1 MATAKTVSEVAEM
14 AGVSRLTVSKVINNK
29 PGVAEDTR
37 QRILEIAQ
45 NLGYLSTRAIQR
57 RTNKQSSVIGVV
69 VPTIGTQHISEIVR
83 GIGSVAYHSGHDV
96 LIHTTAHEEAP
107 DDQPQVSFLARG
119 MVDALVIVLPKS
131 IRSYLEVITSTNLP
145 AAVIDP
151 DEIVAG
157 LPILMSDNYAGARA
171 AMQHLMDLNHTRIAH
186 ISGWQHHDAGRERQR
201 AYTEHLLAA
210 QLPLDPNLIR
220 EGNYT
225 HVDGYNAALELLSQP
240 NPPTAIFAANDYSA
254 FGAIEAARSLGLQV
268 PRDVSVVGFDDIP
281 MAIQMHPNLT
291 TVRQQQYEMG
301 KTVAKMVLGPLKGVE
316 AIGGVMRYE
325 TQLVVRASTA
335 QRRP

>member
-1 MATAKTVSEVAEM
+1 VAKTVNEIAEL

-29 PGVAEDTR
+29 PGVAEETR

-45 NLGYLSTRAIQR
+45 NLGYLTNRSIQWRA
-57 RTNKQSSVIGVV
+57 NKKTSVIGVV
-69 VPTIGTQHISEIVR
+69 VPSIGTQHVSEIVR

-107 DDQPQVSFLARG
+107 QSEHEVSFLAHG
-119 MVDALVIVLPKS
+119 LADALIIVLPKS
-131 IRSYLEVITSTNLP
+131 IRSYLEVIASANLP
-145 AAVIDP
+145 IAVIDP

-157 LPILMSDNYAGARA
+157 FPILMSDNYSGARA
-171 AMQHLMDLNHTRIAH
+171 AMQHLIDLGHTRIAH

-201 AYTEHLLAA
+201 AYLESLLAA
-210 QLPLDPNLIR
+210 QLPYDPNLIR

-225 HVDGYNAALELLSQP
+225 NMDGYTAGIELLSQP

-254 FGAIEAARSLGLQV
+254 FGAIEAARSLGFQV
-268 PRDVSVVGFDDIP
+268 PNDVSVVGFDDIP
-281 MAIQMHPNLT
+281 MAVQIYPNLT

-301 KTVAKMVLGPLKGVE
+301 KTIAKMVLSTLKGVE

-335 QRRP
+335 PRRS